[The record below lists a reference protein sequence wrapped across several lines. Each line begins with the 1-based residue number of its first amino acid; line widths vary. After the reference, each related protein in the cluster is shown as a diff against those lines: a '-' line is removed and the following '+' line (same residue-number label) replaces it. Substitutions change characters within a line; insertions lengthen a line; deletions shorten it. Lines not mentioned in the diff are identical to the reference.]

1 MRMNDVLW
9 EEVIQASLS
18 CSSGLGLM
26 RSSAKVRGLG
36 GSGAR
41 GLI

>member
-1 MRMNDVLW
+1 MRINDVMW

-26 RSSAKVRGLG
+26 RNSAKVRGFGAPGLG
-36 GSGAR
+36 A
-41 GLI
+41 